1 MALTYQGEA
10 FGRRVKPLAEEI
22 GSKLLLPCD
31 VEDIATVDAVFER

>member
-10 FGRRVKPLAEEI
+10 FGRRVKPLAEI

-31 VEDIATVDAVFER
+31 VEDTASVTRCSTR